1 MIFFETPRLKIR
13 QWKDSDLDELVLLN
27 SDKDVMKYFS
37 STLSKDD
44 TEKYFLKIKNNLN
57 NNGFGFYAVEFKKDN
72 KFIGFIGFSEVD
84 FIVDFRPCIE
94 IGWRFKKS
102 VWGQGIATEIAK
114 ECLKYAKNNLK
125 LTEIYSFTSI
135 LNIKSENVMKRIG
148 MKKIKEFYHPK
159 INKSDILAKHVL
171 YKINI

>member
-13 QWKDSDLDELVLLN
+13 QWKDTDLNELVLLN
-27 SDKDVMKYFS
+27 SNKDVMKYFPN
-37 STLSKDD
+37 TLSEND
-44 TEKYFLKIKNNLN
+44 TKKYFSKIKNNLN

-72 KFIGFIGFSEVD
+72 KFIGFIELD
-84 FIVDFRPCIE
+84 FIDDFRPCIE
-94 IGWRFKKS
+94 MGWRFKKS
-102 VWGQGIATEIAK
+102 VWGQGIATEEAK
-114 ECLKYAKNNLK
+114 ECLRYAKKNNLK
-125 LTEIYSFTSI
+125 FTEIYSFTSI

-159 INKSDILAKHVL
+159 INENDILAKHVL

>member
-13 QWKDSDLDELVLLN
+13 QWKDSDLVQLVLLN

-44 TEKYFLKIKNNLN
+44 TKKYFSKIKNNLN

-72 KFIGFIGFSEVD
+72 NFIGFSEID
-84 FIVDFRPCIE
+84 FIDDFRPCIE

-102 VWGQGIATEIAK
+102 VWGEGIATEAAK
-114 ECLKYAKNNLK
+114 ECLRYAKKQFKIHWNL
-125 LTEIYSFTSI
+125 
-135 LNIKSENVMKRIG
+135 
-148 MKKIKEFYHPK
+148 
-159 INKSDILAKHVL
+159 
-171 YKINI
+171 

>member
-1 MIFFETPRLKIR
+1 MVG
-13 QWKDSDLDELVLLN
+13 VL
-27 SDKDVMKYFS
+27 
-37 STLSKDD
+37 
-44 TEKYFLKIKNNLN
+44 
-57 NNGFGFYAVEFKKDN
+57 
-72 KFIGFIGFSEVD
+72 
-84 FIVDFRPCIE
+84 
-94 IGWRFKKS
+94 KKS
-102 VWGQGIATEIAK
+102 VWGQGIATETAK

-159 INKSDILAKHVL
+159 INKSDILSKHVL